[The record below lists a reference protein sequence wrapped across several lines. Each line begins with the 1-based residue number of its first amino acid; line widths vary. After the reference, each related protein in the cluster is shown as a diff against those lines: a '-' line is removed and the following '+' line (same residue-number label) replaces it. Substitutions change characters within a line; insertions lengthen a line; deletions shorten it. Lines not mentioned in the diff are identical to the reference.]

1 MSVEK
6 ITDSPEDAARGSSSA
21 TLLGV
26 GVERAD
32 GSVVCARCGYE
43 AEWSEC
49 NDCGGDGCHDGYEL
63 DPLWYHP
70 GELAPCAQCNSRGG
84 DWWCENPKCETQ
96 NIWKLRK
103 AKPTPNNQAQRLP
116 PTKPF
121 DAPKP

>member
-1 MSVEK
+1 MSDQNVTEQ
-6 ITDSPEDAARGSSSA
+6 SQDAAGGSSA
-21 TLLGV
+21 PTLLGV

-32 GSVVCARCGYE
+32 GSVVCALCGYE

-49 NDCGGDGCHDGYEL
+49 NDCGGDGGHDGYEL

-103 AKPTPNNQAQRLP
+103 AKPTPNVPMSEP
-116 PTKPF
+116 PTKTL
-121 DAPKP
+121 